1 MDNLINSLEVQGIM
15 QYRDNQACFYSFGL
29 FNNPSML
36 AYRIYS
42 IFGKI
47 RKDMPEQ
54 QDDILKFLVWLKD
67 LFVPF
72 LTRAEQFIPDIRR
85 QVDEYLQEQ
94 NVPTVQDLVR
104 IFQSHFKIFS
114 DDE

>member
-1 MDNLINSLEVQGIM
+1 
-15 QYRDNQACFYSFGL
+15 
-29 FNNPSML
+29 ML